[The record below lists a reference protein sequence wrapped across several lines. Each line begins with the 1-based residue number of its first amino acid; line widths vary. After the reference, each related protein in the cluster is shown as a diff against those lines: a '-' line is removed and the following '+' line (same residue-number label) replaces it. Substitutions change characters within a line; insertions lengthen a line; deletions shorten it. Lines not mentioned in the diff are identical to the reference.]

1 MADMRLGEWAG
12 PRGFGTVVGVVVLA
26 AGVVVLAAGGH
37 RPARASSSPAVG
49 VTSTIQVTGQASVS
63 LAEDQATFTATV
75 QENGATAAQALSSD
89 NSGMSSVLAAL
100 HAAGATQS
108 DISTSGLSVY
118 PRYGGQKLAG
128 FSASNTVTVQVP
140 QLGNL
145 GAWLDAAV
153 NAGAT
158 GVGSVSLTA
167 SGASSVTDQAL
178 SQAMADARQKAE
190 ALAKAGNL
198 TLGAA
203 QSISEQSSMPGPLGI
218 FKAAT
223 SSAMVTPIEAGNE
236 EVTATVQVTF
246 AATPNAN

>member
-1 MADMRLGEWAG
+1 MRLGEWASR
-12 PRGFGTVVGVVVLA
+12 RGFGTAVSVLVVAAGLVVLA
-26 AGVVVLAAGGH
+26 GGGDGQV
-37 RPARASSSPAVG
+37 RASSSPAVG
-49 VTSTIQVTGQASVS
+49 TTSTIQVTGQASVS
-63 LAEDQATFTATV
+63 LLEDQATFTATV
-75 QENGATAAQALSSD
+75 QEDGSTAALALSSD

-118 PRYGGQKLAG
+118 PRYSGQKLTG

-140 QLGNL
+140 QLSNL

-190 ALAKAGNL
+190 TLAKAGNL
-198 TLGAA
+198 TLGAV
-203 QSISEQSSMPGPLGI
+203 QSISEQSSLPGPRPL
-218 FKAAT
+218 FAAAAP
-223 SSAMVTPIEAGNE
+223 SALVTPIEAGNE

-246 AATPNAN
+246 AATPNAS